1 MLTPLSIIAMEQ
13 TQGTQTTK
21 EKAKHFLTYAAMHPD
36 ATIKFY
42 KSDMIFKIHSDAS
55 YLSEWQG

>member
-1 MLTPLSIIAMEQ
+1 MLTALSIIAMEQ

-21 EKAKHFLTYAAMHPD
+21 EKAEHFLMYAVTHPD

-42 KSDMIFKIHSDAS
+42 KSDMILKIHSDAS
-55 YLSEWQG
+55 YLSE